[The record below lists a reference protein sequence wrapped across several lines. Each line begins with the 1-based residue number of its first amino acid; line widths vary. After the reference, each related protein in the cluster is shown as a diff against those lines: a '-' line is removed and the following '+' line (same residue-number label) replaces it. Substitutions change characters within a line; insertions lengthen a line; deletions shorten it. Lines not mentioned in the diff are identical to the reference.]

1 MPAVIAHR
9 RGHDSVPEAALAG
22 EVQMDL
28 KETLLAERLKL
39 YATLRGG
46 YGVPLAGAIYWG
58 VLCVIGHFTTLQ
70 NWNLIAFIGS
80 GMIFPVAVVLSKLLR
95 VDFMK
100 AKGPV
105 DSVLAPAF
113 IGMLMFWPSAFITYQ
128 IMPQLVPL
136 ILAIGMAAHWP
147 VIGWSYGRT
156 PIYAAHAIVRALAV
170 TAIWIHGDDFIR
182 ITLLPGAVS
191 LLYIVTVIALFID
204 SGAVKKRLG
213 L

>member
-1 MPAVIAHR
+1 
-9 RGHDSVPEAALAG
+9 
-22 EVQMDL
+22 MDL

-39 YATLRGG
+39 YAQLRGG
-46 YGVPLAGAIYWG
+46 YGVPLAGAIYWA
-58 VLCVIGHFTTLQ
+58 VLCVIGHFTDLQ
-70 NWNLIAFIGS
+70 NWSLIAFIGS
-80 GMIFPVAVVLSKLLR
+80 GSIFPVAVVLSKLLR

-113 IGMLMFWPSAFITYQ
+113 IGMLLFWPSAFMAYYHAPSLT
-128 IMPQLVPL
+128 PL
-136 ILAIGMAAHWP
+136 ILAIGMSAHWP

-156 PIYAAHAIVRALAV
+156 PIYAAHATVRAIAV
-170 TAIWIHGDDFIR
+170 TAIWMMGDDFVR
-182 ITLLPGAVS
+182 ITLLPGAVA
-191 LLYIVTVIALFID
+191 LIYVVTVIALYVD